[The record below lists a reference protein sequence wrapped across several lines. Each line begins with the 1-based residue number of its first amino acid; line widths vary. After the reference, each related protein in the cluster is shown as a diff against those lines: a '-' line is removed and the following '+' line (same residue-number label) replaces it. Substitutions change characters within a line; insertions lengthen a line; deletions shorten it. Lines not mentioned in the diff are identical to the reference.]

1 MPRRE
6 RPLVADGGV
15 LSQFAVDLRKLREK
29 AGSPPYRELG
39 RRAHYAAGTLSDAAA
54 GRKLPTLAVTRA
66 YVRACKGDVAEWEK
80 RYREVVEELA
90 VAAGS
95 PTVTEGPFPGDS
107 PFEPDDA
114 DRFFGREDLVTRL
127 TGMVASERSVVVSGA
142 SGAGKSSVLRAG
154 LVARIR
160 SSGPVLL
167 MTPGPFPL
175 GECAARLAELTGEP
189 AGRLRAG
196 LAADPANLH
205 RYAGPDADLLL
216 VVDQFEEVFTRCRD
230 RGERDA
236 FLAALD
242 RAVRD
247 PGSRVRV
254 VLGVRADFLARCA
267 EVPGLAEVLRT
278 AQIRVGAMSTEQLR
292 SAIVRPAAESGHR
305 VDSALL
311 ATLMAET
318 ARQAGALPLISRA
331 LRETWRCGG
340 ALTLEEYRAAGGLA
354 ESLVRVAEDVYDEFD
369 DVQRAIARDL
379 FVRLSE
385 ETVGT
390 ARHVHRRELD
400 TGPDLD
406 VVVERLVRARLV
418 TVDADGLDVAHDALI
433 RDWPRLRGWLTAD
446 RPGLAVHRRLTEATG
461 LWEEANGDPALVYR
475 GARLESVLDWSAR
488 ARLTGRER
496 RFLDAGGAVRDAEER
511 RGRERARKYRQL
523 GAVVVASGALAVA
536 STVAAL
542 VRRR

>member
-1 MPRRE
+1 
-6 RPLVADGGV
+6 

-66 YVRACKGDVAEWEK
+66 YVRACKGDVGEWEK

-95 PTVTEGPFPGDS
+95 PAVTEGPFPGDAA
-107 PFEPDDA
+107 FGPDDA
-114 DRFFGREDLVTRL
+114 DRFFGREDVVARL
-127 TGMVASERSVVVSGA
+127 TGMVASERSVVVYGA

-160 SSGPVLL
+160 SSGPVIL

-175 GECAARLAELTGEP
+175 GECAARLAELAGEP

-196 LAADPANLH
+196 LAADAANLH
-205 RYAGPDADLLL
+205 RYARRAVPAPDADLLV

-236 FLAALD
+236 FLAALG
-242 RAVRD
+242 RAARD
-247 PGSRVRV
+247 PDSRVRV

-267 EVPGLAEVLRT
+267 EIPVLAEVPRT
-278 AQIRVGAMSTEQLR
+278 AQMRVGAMTTEQLR
-292 SAIVRPAAESGHR
+292 SAIVRPAAEAGHR

-318 ARQAGALPLISRA
+318 ARQAGALPLVSRA

-340 ALTLEEYRAAGGLA
+340 ALTLEDYRAAGGITR
-354 ESLVRVAEDVYDEFD
+354 SLVRVAEDVYDEFD

-379 FVRLSE
+379 FTRLAEPGE
-385 ETVGT
+385 ETVDT

-418 TVDADGLDVAHDALI
+418 TVDTDGLDVAHDALI

-446 RPGLAVHRRLTEATG
+446 RPGLAVHRRLTETTG
-461 LWEEANGDPALVYR
+461 LWEAANGDPALVYR
-475 GARLESVLDWSAR
+475 GARLESVLGWSAR

-496 RFLDAGGAVRDAEER
+496 RFLDAGVAVRDAEER
-511 RGRERARKYRQL
+511 RGRERARRIRQL
-523 GAVVVASGALAVA
+523 GAVVVASGAIAVV

-542 VRRR
+542 VRRGDR